1 MLVCYDSWGLVFLV
15 PRSLKYVI
23 IEGTKTKNSKKVL
36 TRFYREFRTMT
47 KNSHGYMGNRTR
59 SSRHIVC
66 IQYTLDIRHK
76 VMLVSVYLIPNRGNF
91 LSGWDWKHLFL
102 PFNFVCARLH
112 ILPQLRVNCRLNQL
126 CKVKYPPMR
135 IPVSNKPSLTICV
148 WASTSQ
154 KSVHSQ

>member
-1 MLVCYDSWGLVFLV
+1 M
-15 PRSLKYVI
+15 
-23 IEGTKTKNSKKVL
+23 
-36 TRFYREFRTMT
+36 TRFNREFRTMT
-47 KNSHGYMGNRTR
+47 KNSHGYLGNRTR

-112 ILPQLRVNCRLNQL
+112 ILPQLLVNCRL
-126 CKVKYPPMR
+126 KVQYPHMR

-154 KSVHSQ
+154 KVYTANKGTWKTWLEFFTAPYTTCFPESRKKMFMQLWCR